1 MRYKFLSEKY
11 IFSLLLLIFAAGV
24 GKTTSYAADLTD
36 PSDVFEPGTTCRK
49 TEDPRLGV
57 VCGVVRNATPQEVD
71 VGGATTAS
79 PNPPIEGVSV
89 YMYECD
95 ANSPTCKSD
104 GALTNIFS
112 STSSDENG
120 YYYITMRKVGNNQIR
135 YLAFAC
141 GGKLAGLFRIPSYA
155 SFTLNTPLSCV
166 GASSYAPPP
175 PQLNPISFN
184 KLSCDITR
192 TNPEDTSLL
201 PSYEG
206 TFSQAYKPELEFNF
220 FLEITAADSRYKV
233 RGDVLG
239 TVFDYWLN
247 DPDVTP
253 TKGAFYHED
262 CERIYGTQDA
272 VSALCF
278 SPGANATEP
287 QKATARNA
295 YENNLYTNAL
305 FTRMNFLPNIPIK
318 SSLLFFKDITARQ
331 DVVNYSQNPTAP
343 AQLLHTIFSNCR
355 GSVYLRERGDATKD
369 VLPECDELKSC
380 NSASATI
387 EGDYRNRQYSAGP
400 ARNLA
405 NPAILLSETE
415 ATLDDSMRGTEV
427 CQKGG
432 TKIKIGDIQPP
443 WSYCKP
449 GEAGCAFVLDKSYW
463 NPEFSYFFGNK
474 GTSTKV
480 GYSFEGTNDTFYG
493 AGVNQKT
500 FTRNQEKGGV
510 PVKGGTYYSD
520 NNYALSRNNGLTPI
534 MAGIATSELSKTAY
548 SLSYVLQ
555 RPGETLED
563 KALYDQGTIKIED
576 AGSNLLSFCENSNVN
591 NHNDVFLPQN
601 EDSVDVNNDFKGNPD
616 HYFDTIELSP
626 KGKRTA
632 TSTIFYTTAAKFRE
646 YAYEN
651 LTNEVTKRMDIYDSL
666 LTSSHGSGSYNPIT
680 LFLTWVGAAIG
691 GIGSDNKSYFDRTS
705 PYNLD
710 PGAGDLRDDI
720 QVGFDLSEENFEDY
734 FKLPNASDG
743 SLSTSDW
750 GPWYDSCY
758 TRNEIGAGGRCY
770 EGFGITDIPN
780 EITRTCRVNKC
791 SLITVKKVTTC
802 QVRGDSVITSTPNP
816 SPSETACKETDLFNQ
831 SEKYSDAIL
840 RCAEEKKDCYSG
852 GWDID
857 GCVFEG
863 GSGVTQPACSQNPLS
878 SAYWPASVISSPQ
891 LPHEGSC
898 AADLPGTTGFYQW
911 EYSGSPDNRSC
922 IVTLSDQATAPGCD
936 MQDAGPYTCAADVS
950 KDSNFRSAQATFR
963 PSTPDVG
970 LDATKI
976 INNEMWKK
984 LSHPLT
990 NKVYGNLAFMS
1001 ADTSVSQD
1009 TTNVSENKNK
1019 DIMGFGG
1026 AAPEY
1031 KMISAHAL
1039 YVNPYTGGDTLNYHC
1054 INSELGSST
1063 GWLCPL
1069 NPVPIPEII
1078 NPNMLAQ
1085 SLVSACQLSTTQECT
1100 SNFGSGIGALSPTF
1114 RLIVD
1119 AAASIYQVPA
1129 ASIVTYLKVVH
1140 KPDIPLYQYLFSTA
1154 GEQALFEASFPWY
1167 GKVSQCDDTNTAAI
1181 GPYDW
1186 IKVWF
1191 DKVDISSELDALSSG
1206 RGAVASRCNFLDAT
1220 FAAAKELSGL
1230 GCANLEWPQASESIK
1245 DLAFG
1250 NNRVGAY
1257 SDTELAG
1264 YWQEKGA
1271 LWASCYAGAGTTQ
1284 TPQ

>member
-1 MRYKFLSEKY
+1 MRYKILSEKY
-11 IFSLLLLIFAAGV
+11 IFSLFLLIFAAGV
-24 GKTTSYAADLTD
+24 GKNTAYAADLTD
-36 PSDVFEPGTTCRK
+36 PSDIFEPGTTCRK

-155 SFTLNTPLSCV
+155 SFTLNTPLSCT

-206 TFSQAYKPELEFNF
+206 AFSQAYKPELEFNF
-220 FLEITAADSRYKV
+220 FLEITNADSRYLR
-233 RGDVLG
+233 RGQVLPG
-239 TVFDYWLN
+239 FDAWLN

-253 TKGAFYHED
+253 MKGAFYHDD
-262 CERIYGTQDA
+262 CQRIYGNQDT

-278 SPGANATEP
+278 NPPAGSTVLQQGA
-287 QKATARNA
+287 ARNA

-355 GSVYLRERGDATKD
+355 GSVYLRERNDTTKD

-380 NSASATI
+380 NSASATV

-415 ATLDDSMRGTEV
+415 ATLDDSMRGTYV

-500 FTRNQEKGGV
+500 FTRNEEKGGV

-520 NNYALSRNNGLTPI
+520 NNYSLSRNNGLTPI
-534 MAGIATSELSKTAY
+534 MAGIATSELSKTSY

-601 EDSVDVNNDFKGNPD
+601 EDSVDMNNDFGGNPD

-632 TSTIFYTTAAKFRE
+632 TSTIFYTTAAKNRE

-651 LTNEVTKRMDIYDSL
+651 LTNDVTKRMDIYDSL
-666 LTSSHGSGSYNPIT
+666 LTSSHGSGSYNVIT
-680 LFLTWVGAAIG
+680 LFSTWVSAALG
-691 GIGSDNKSYFDRTS
+691 GLGTSNKSYFDRIST
-705 PYNLD
+705 YNLD

-720 QVGFDLSEENFEDY
+720 QVSFDLSEENFENV
-734 FKLPNASDG
+734 FGLPTTANLSSDQ
-743 SLSTSDW
+743 W
-750 GPWYDSCY
+750 GNSGCYPWNEIGVGDSCY
-758 TRNEIGAGGRCY
+758 ERWGA
-770 EGFGITDIPN
+770 PAPS
-780 EITRTCRVNKC
+780 EITRTCKVENC
-791 SLITVKKVTTC
+791 VTVQEVETCTC
-802 QVRGDSVITSTPNP
+802 QVVNGSVVKYGCAPSVKTEQCPTTGDTTLIQQ
-816 SPSETACKETDLFNQ
+816 CI
-831 SEKYSDAIL
+831 EKNI
-840 RCAEEKKDCYSG
+840 DCMSG
-852 GWDID
+852 GTPDLSCMSQNYGYNLDANVTCPAESSDSYWGSLDIMPSS
-857 GCVFEG
+857 GCVVYNCPGEKG
-863 GSGVTQPACSQNPLS
+863 PREYCVGQDNT
-878 SAYWPASVISSPQ
+878 
-891 LPHEGSC
+891 SC
-898 AADLPGTTGFYQW
+898 AIKRVD
-911 EYSGSPDNRSC
+911 E
-922 IVTLSDQATAPGCD
+922 SDKGHACNL
-936 MQDAGPYTCAADVS
+936 QDAGPYTCAAPVS

-970 LDATKI
+970 LDSTKI

-1001 ADTSVSQD
+1001 ANTSVSQD

-1039 YVNPYTGGDTLNYHC
+1039 YVNPYSGGDTLNYHC

-1069 NPVPIPEII
+1069 NPVPVPEII
-1078 NPNMLAQ
+1078 DPNKLAQ
-1085 SLVSACQLSTTQECT
+1085 GLDSACRLSTTQECAN
-1100 SNFGSGIGALSPTF
+1100 NFGSGIGALSPTF
-1114 RLIVD
+1114 KLIVD
-1119 AAASIYQVPA
+1119 AAASTYKVPA
-1129 ASIVTYLKVVH
+1129 ASIITYLKVVH

-1186 IKVWF
+1186 IKTWF
-1191 DKVDISSELDALSSG
+1191 DKVGISSELDALSIG

-1220 FAAAKELSGL
+1220 YAAAKELAGAGYS
-1230 GCANLEWPQASESIK
+1230 CADWTWAQASEEIK

-1250 NNRVGAY
+1250 GNRVGAY
-1257 SDTELAG
+1257 ADTALAG
-1264 YWQEKGA
+1264 YWEEKGV
-1271 LWASCYAGAGTTQ
+1271 LWSSCYAGGSATQ
-1284 TPQ
+1284 LPN

>member
-1 MRYKFLSEKY
+1 MRYKFLSGKY
-11 IFSLLLLIFAAGV
+11 IFYLLLMFFAINIGSTVAQ
-24 GKTTSYAADLTD
+24 AEELTD

-49 TEDPRLGV
+49 TEDPRLAV
-57 VCGVVRNATPQEVD
+57 VCGVVRKATPGETD
-71 VGGATTAS
+71 VGGATATN
-79 PNPPIEGVSV
+79 PNPPLEGVSV

-95 ANSPTCKSD
+95 PTSPTCKSD

-141 GGKLAGLFRIPSYA
+141 GGKLAGLFKVPSYA
-155 SFTLNTPLSCV
+155 SFTLNTPLNCT
-166 GASSYAPPP
+166 GTSSYTPPP
-175 PQLNPISFN
+175 PQLNPVSFN
-184 KLSCDITR
+184 RLSCDITR
-192 TNPEDTSLL
+192 TNPDDVSLL

-220 FLEITAADSRYKV
+220 FLEITAADSRYLK
-233 RGDVLG
+233 RGGVLTG
-239 TVFDYWLN
+239 FDEWLN
-247 DPDVTP
+247 DPDFTP

-262 CERIYGTQDA
+262 CQRIYGDEDN

-278 SPGANATEP
+278 NP
-287 QKATARNA
+287 QSGMTTDT
-295 YENNLYTNAL
+295 YENQLYTNPL

-318 SSLLFFKDITARQ
+318 NSLLFFKDITARQ

-355 GSVYLRERGDATKD
+355 GSVYLREKDGTNKD

-380 NSASATI
+380 NSASATVV
-387 EGDYRNRQYSAGP
+387 GDYRNRQYSAGP
-400 ARNLA
+400 SRNLA
-405 NPAILLSETE
+405 NPAILLTETE
-415 ATLDDSMRGTEV
+415 ATLDDSMRDTYV

-449 GEAGCAFVLDKSYW
+449 GVAGCDFTLDKTYW
-463 NPEFSYFFGNK
+463 NPEFSYFFGSK

-493 AGVNQKT
+493 AGINQKT
-500 FTRNQEKGGV
+500 FTRNEEKGGV

-534 MAGIATSELSKTAY
+534 MAGIATSELSKTSY

-563 KALYDQGTIKIED
+563 KALYDQGMIKIED

-591 NHNDVFLPQN
+591 DHADVFLPQN
-601 EDSVDVNNDFKGNPD
+601 EDSVDMNNDFGGNPD

-632 TSTIFYTTAAKFRE
+632 TSTIFYTTAAKNRE
-646 YAYEN
+646 YAYEQLSN
-651 LTNEVTKRMDIYDSL
+651 DVTKRMDIYDSL
-666 LTSSHGSGSYNPIT
+666 LTSSHGSGKYNVIK
-680 LFLTWVGAAIG
+680 LFSTWVSAALG
-691 GIGSDNKSYFDRTS
+691 GLGSSNKSYFDRTS

-720 QVGFDLSEENFEDY
+720 QVGFDLSEENFENV
-734 FKLPNASDG
+734 FGLPTTAD
-743 SLSTSDW
+743 LSSGQW
-750 GPWYDSCY
+750 GNSSCYPWNEIGVGDSCY
-758 TRNEIGAGGRCY
+758 ERWGA
-770 EGFGITDIPN
+770 PAPS
-780 EITRTCRVNKC
+780 EITRTCKVENC
-791 SLITVKKVTTC
+791 VTVQEVETCTC
-802 QVRGDSVITSTPNP
+802 QV
-816 SPSETACKETDLFNQ
+816 
-831 SEKYSDAIL
+831 
-840 RCAEEKKDCYSG
+840 
-852 GWDID
+852 ID
-857 GCVFEG
+857 GSVAKYNCVPSVKTEQCPTTGDTTLIQQCIEKNIDCMNG
-863 GSGVTQPACSQNPLS
+863 GTPDLTCMSQNYGYNLDANAVCPTEASDSYWGNLGIMPS
-878 SAYWPASVISSPQ
+878 SGCKVYNCPGEVGPREYCVGQ
-891 LPHEGSC
+891 ENTSC
-898 AADLPGTTGFYQW
+898 AIKRTD
-911 EYSGSPDNRSC
+911 E
-922 IVTLSDQATAPGCD
+922 SDKGHACNL
-936 MQDAGPYTCAADVS
+936 QDAGPYTCPADVS
-950 KDSNFRSAQATFR
+950 KDSNFRATQAPLR
-963 PSTPDVG
+963 QSTPDVG
-970 LDATKI
+970 LDSTKI

-990 NKVYGNLAFMS
+990 SKVYGNLAFMS
-1001 ADTSVSQD
+1001 ANTSVSQD
-1009 TTNVSENKNK
+1009 TTNVTENKNK
-1019 DIMGFGG
+1019 DVMGFGG

-1039 YVNPYTGGDTLNYHC
+1039 YVNPYSGGADLNYHC

-1069 NPVPIPEII
+1069 NAVPIPEII
-1078 NPNMLAQ
+1078 PASSLAAKIIP
-1085 SLVSACQLSTTQECT
+1085 ACQLSTTQECT
-1100 SNFGSGIGALSPTF
+1100 NNFGGSIGALSPTF
-1114 RLIVD
+1114 KLIVD
-1119 AAASIYQVPA
+1119 AAASTYNVPA
-1129 ASIVTYLKVVH
+1129 ASIITYLKVVH

-1154 GEQALFEASFPWY
+1154 GEQALIEASFPWY

-1186 IKVWF
+1186 IKKWF
-1191 DKVDISSELDALSSG
+1191 DLVDISAELEDLSIG
-1206 RGAVASRCNFLDAT
+1206 RAAVKSRCNFLDAT
-1220 FAAAKELSGL
+1220 YAAAKELSGV
-1230 GCANLEWPQASESIK
+1230 GCTDVTWAQAAEGIK

-1250 NNRVGAY
+1250 ENRVEAY
-1257 SDTELAG
+1257 SDASLAG
-1264 YWQEKGA
+1264 YWEEKGS
-1271 LWASCYAGAGTTQ
+1271 LWTSCYAGNSATQ

>member
-1 MRYKFLSEKY
+1 MRYKFLSGKY
-11 IFSLLLLIFAAGV
+11 IFSLLLFIFAAGI
-24 GKTTSYAADLTD
+24 GKTTTHAADLTD

-57 VCGVVRNATPQEVD
+57 VCGVVRSATPQEVD

-95 ANSPTCKSD
+95 PTSPTCKSD

-155 SFTLNTPLSCV
+155 SFTLNTPLSCT

-175 PQLNPISFN
+175 PQLNPVSFN

-192 TNPEDTSLL
+192 TNPADTSLL

-220 FLEITAADSRYKV
+220 FLKITNADSRYKV
-233 RGDVLG
+233 RGSVIG
-239 TVFDYWLN
+239 EFDRWLN

-253 TKGAFYHED
+253 DKGAFYHED
-262 CERIYGTQDA
+262 CQRIYGSQDT

-278 SPGANATEP
+278 NPPAGSTIAQQG
-287 QKATARNA
+287 TARNA

-318 SSLLFFKDITARQ
+318 NSLLFFKDITARQ

-355 GSVYLRERGDATKD
+355 GSVYLRERNDTTKD

-380 NSASATI
+380 NSASATV

-415 ATLDDSMRGTEV
+415 ATLDDSIKGTYV

-443 WSYCKP
+443 WSYCTP
-449 GEAGCAFVLDKSYW
+449 GKAGCTFVLDKTYW

-534 MAGIATSELSKTAY
+534 MAGIATSELSKTSY

-601 EDSVDVNNDFKGNPD
+601 EATVDMNNDFKGNQD
-616 HYFDTIELSP
+616 HYFDTVELSP

-632 TSTIFYTTAAKFRE
+632 PSTIFYTTAAKFRE

-680 LFLTWVGAAIG
+680 LFLTWIGAAINSG
-691 GIGSDNKSYFDRTS
+691 LGSDNKSYFDRTS
-705 PYNLD
+705 TYNLD

-720 QVGFDLSEENFEDY
+720 QVGFDLSEENFENV
-734 FKLPNASDG
+734 FGLPTTANLSSDQ
-743 SLSTSDW
+743 W
-750 GPWYDSCY
+750 GNSACYPWNEIGVGDSCY
-758 TRNEIGAGGRCY
+758 ERWNA
-770 EGFGITDIPN
+770 PAPS
-780 EITRTCRVNKC
+780 EITRTCKVENC
-791 SLITVKKVTTC
+791 VTVQEVETCTC
-802 QVRGDSVITSTPNP
+802 QVVNGSVVKYGCAPSVKTEQCPTTGDTTLIQQ
-816 SPSETACKETDLFNQ
+816 CI
-831 SEKYSDAIL
+831 EKNI
-840 RCAEEKKDCYSG
+840 DCMSG
-852 GWDID
+852 GTPDLSCMSQNYGYNLDANVTCPAESSDSYWGSLNTMPSS
-857 GCVFEG
+857 GCVVYNCPGEIG
-863 GSGVTQPACSQNPLS
+863 PREYCVGQENT
-878 SAYWPASVISSPQ
+878 
-891 LPHEGSC
+891 SC
-898 AADLPGTTGFYQW
+898 AIKRVD
-911 EYSGSPDNRSC
+911 E
-922 IVTLSDQATAPGCD
+922 SDKGHACNL
-936 MQDAGPYTCAADVS
+936 QDAGPYTCAASVS
-950 KDSNFRSAQATFR
+950 KDSNFRSSQSTFR
-963 PSTPDVG
+963 EATPDVG
-970 LDATKI
+970 LDSTKI

-1001 ADTSVSQD
+1001 ANTSVSQD

-1039 YVNPYTGGDTLNYHC
+1039 YVNPYSGGDTLNYHC

-1078 NPNMLAQ
+1078 DPNVLAQ
-1085 SLVSACQLSTTQECT
+1085 SLVPACQLSTTQECT
-1100 SNFGSGIGALSPTF
+1100 NNFGSGIGALSPTF

-1129 ASIVTYLKVVH
+1129 ASIITYLKVVH

-1186 IKVWF
+1186 IKTWF
-1191 DKVDISSELDALSSG
+1191 DKVDISSELDALSAG
-1206 RGAVASRCNFLDAT
+1206 RSAVASRCNFLDAT
-1220 FAAAKELSGL
+1220 FAAAKELSGS
-1230 GCANLEWPQASESIK
+1230 GCANLTWPQASESIK

-1250 NNRVGAY
+1250 GNRVGAY
-1257 SDTELAG
+1257 ADTELAG
-1264 YWQEKGA
+1264 YWTEKGI
-1271 LWASCYAGAGTTQ
+1271 LWSSCYAGGSATQ
-1284 TPQ
+1284 LPN

>member
-11 IFSLLLLIFAAGV
+11 IFSLFLLIFVAGV
-24 GKTTSYAADLTD
+24 GKNTAYAADLTD

-239 TVFDYWLN
+239 SVFDYWLN

-262 CERIYGTQDA
+262 CQRIYGTQDA

-278 SPGANATEP
+278 SPGANASDP

-295 YENNLYTNAL
+295 YENNLYTNPL

-355 GSVYLRERGDATKD
+355 GSVYLRERGDSTKD

-449 GEAGCAFVLDKSYW
+449 GEAGCAFALDKSYW

-500 FTRNQEKGGV
+500 FTRNEEKGGV

-534 MAGIATSELSKTAY
+534 MAGIATSELSKTSY

-601 EDSVDVNNDFKGNPD
+601 EDSVDVNNDFSGNPD

-720 QVGFDLSEENFEDY
+720 QVSFDLSEESFEGV
-734 FKLPNASDG
+734 FRLPTTDNLGSDQ
-743 SLSTSDW
+743 W
-750 GPWYDSCY
+750 GNSACYPW
-758 TRNEIGAGGRCY
+758 NEIGVGGKCY
-770 EGFGITDIPN
+770 ERWDAPAPS
-780 EITRTCRVNKC
+780 EITRTCKVENC
-791 SLITVKKVTTC
+791 VTVQEVETCTC
-802 QVRGDSVITSTPNP
+802 QIVNGSVVKSQCAPSVKTEQCPTTGDTTLIQQCIEKNVDCMDGGTPNLSCMSQNYGYNLDANVVCPAESSDSYWGSIDIMP
-816 SPSETACKETDLFNQ
+816 SS
-831 SEKYSDAIL
+831 
-840 RCAEEKKDCYSG
+840 
-852 GWDID
+852 
-857 GCVFEG
+857 GCVVYNCPGEVG
-863 GSGVTQPACSQNPLS
+863 PREYCVGQENT
-878 SAYWPASVISSPQ
+878 
-891 LPHEGSC
+891 SC
-898 AADLPGTTGFYQW
+898 AIKRTD
-911 EYSGSPDNRSC
+911 E
-922 IVTLSDQATAPGCD
+922 SDKGHACNL
-936 MQDAGPYTCAADVS
+936 QDAGPYTCTADVS

-963 PSTPDVG
+963 PATPDVG
-970 LDATKI
+970 LDSTKI

-1001 ADTSVSQD
+1001 ANTSVSQD

-1039 YVNPYTGGDTLNYHC
+1039 YVNPYSGGATLNYHC

-1085 SLVSACQLSTTQECT
+1085 SLVSACQLSTTPECT

-1129 ASIVTYLKVVH
+1129 ASIITYLKVVH

-1167 GKVSQCDDTNTAAI
+1167 GKVAQCDDTNTAAI

-1191 DKVDISSELDALSSG
+1191 DKVDISTELNALSTG
-1206 RGAVASRCNFLDAT
+1206 RAEVASRCNFLDAT

-1230 GCANLEWPQASESIK
+1230 GCANLEWPAASESIK